1 MRKTK
6 MGIELPE
13 GDDDVGTVEDGIR
26 TLWKI
31 CCQLADALD
40 KLYEEI
46 NKPKK

>member
-13 GDDDVGTVEDGIR
+13 GNDEAGTVEDAVR

-40 KLYEEI
+40 ELHEEI
-46 NKPKK
+46 NKPRK